1 MQHSNIFYMDEYVSN
16 RGNEVLA
23 EQFTPET
30 QDGLFH
36 DVQRN
41 AWSTIA
47 DFEYGKPV
55 MHFYNYN
62 EEVKHTAHHGDY
74 VVFNNGYFTVI
85 DKAVFEHN
93 YHKLPK

>member
-36 DVQRN
+36 DVARN
-41 AWSTIA
+41 AIAAA

-55 MHFYNYN
+55 LTFFNN
-62 EEVKHTAHHGDY
+62 DEGVKHVAHHGDY